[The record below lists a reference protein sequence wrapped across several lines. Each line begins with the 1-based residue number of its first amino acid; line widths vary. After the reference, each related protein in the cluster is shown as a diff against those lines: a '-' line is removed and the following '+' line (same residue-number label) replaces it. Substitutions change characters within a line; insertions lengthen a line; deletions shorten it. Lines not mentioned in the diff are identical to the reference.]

1 MTIWQQVR
9 MSAEQLIIGGAL
21 AEQWMLFTIELHNGH
36 THLKAKPDSLIW
48 SQNRPYGRGV
58 LLN

>member
-1 MTIWQQVR
+1 
-9 MSAEQLIIGGAL
+9 MSDEKLVIGGAL
-21 AEQWMLFTIELHNGH
+21 VEQWMMFSTKLHNGH
-36 THLKAKPDSLIW
+36 TRLKAKPDSLIW